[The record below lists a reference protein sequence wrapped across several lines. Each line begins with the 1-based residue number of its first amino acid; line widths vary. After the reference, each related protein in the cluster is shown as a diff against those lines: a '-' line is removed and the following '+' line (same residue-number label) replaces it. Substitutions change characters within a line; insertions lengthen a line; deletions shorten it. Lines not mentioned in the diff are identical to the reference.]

1 MTYSIHRSKLTE
13 SYSAKIKL
21 PTLAPRIIVKKTSIK
36 AIKRLSS
43 FARAL
48 LENTSA
54 TYVNN
59 SEVIHG

>member
-36 AIKRLSS
+36 AIKRLS